1 MSSALTYIE
10 GSGLRLRPL
19 LDEDYT
25 DEYLGWLNDPVC
37 NHLSQRR
44 PFPCDRADMRA
55 YAQQFSGQPGKGFV
69 LAMIR
74 KSDRAHVGNIS
85 LVNVQLVNRCAEI
98 AILIGRADARG
109 KGLGG
114 EAVYLLARH
123 AFQAMNL
130 HRVFAG
136 TFNPAFVRCV
146 EKLGWV
152 REGVFRE
159 RIWANGA
166 YHDQVWLA
174 QLRRDFKPL
183 AQYEPEGS
191 GA

>member
-1 MSSALTYIE
+1 MPVFPVRTNQIPRAIPQQQWYASTAIASLMGGILPFGAVSVELYFIMSALWLHQIYYI
-10 GSGLRLRPL
+10 
-19 LDEDYT
+19 
-25 DEYLGWLNDPVC
+25 
-37 NHLSQRR
+37 
-44 PFPCDRADMRA
+44 F
-55 YAQQFSGQPGKGFV
+55 GFLCLVMMV
-69 LAMIR
+69 L
-74 KSDRAHVGNIS
+74 V
-85 LVNVQLVNRCAEI
+85 VTCAEI

-166 YHDQVWLA
+166 YHDQIWLA
-174 QLRRDFKPL
+174 QLRRDFMPL
-183 AQYEPEGS
+183 GQYEPEGA